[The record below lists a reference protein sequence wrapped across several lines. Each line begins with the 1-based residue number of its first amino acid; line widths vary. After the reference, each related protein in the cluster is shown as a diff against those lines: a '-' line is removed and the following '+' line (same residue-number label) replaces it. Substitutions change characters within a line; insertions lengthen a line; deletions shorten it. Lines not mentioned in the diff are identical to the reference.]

1 MYFHFTEELG
11 RTLLV
16 DRLVKS
22 EQSICHTI
30 NHSLRKKKGK
40 GIHLCSLTHE
50 IALVCVPVGGISNFK
65 CNYFR
70 IQSPNP
76 PYMTINSP

>member
-1 MYFHFTEELG
+1 MCLHLTEELG
-11 RTLLV
+11 RTFLF

-22 EQSICHTI
+22 EQSICRTI
-30 NHSLRKKKGK
+30 NHSLRKKGK
-40 GIHLCSLTHE
+40 GFHLCSLTHK